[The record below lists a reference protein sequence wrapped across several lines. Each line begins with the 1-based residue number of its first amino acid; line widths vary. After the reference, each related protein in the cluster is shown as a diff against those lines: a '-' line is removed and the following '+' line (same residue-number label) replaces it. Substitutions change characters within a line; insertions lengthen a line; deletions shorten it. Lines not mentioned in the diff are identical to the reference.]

1 MRGFFGI
8 GVEQISKPMNLGA
21 ITRTAHA
28 FGAGFV
34 FTVAGHAKKK
44 DIYGADTSRTFE
56 QLPFYEFEGLEDF
69 TIPKGARLVGIELTD
84 DAIDLPSFTHP
95 KQAVYIL
102 GPEGGSLSPSIIDRC
117 DYVIKIPTKFCLNV
131 GLAAA
136 LVMYDRQITLGKF
149 PDRPT
154 GTGGPRLDDTSEW
167 VPSKINKG
175 RVKSKTLKP
184 LEEQ

>member
-1 MRGFFGI
+1 M
-8 GVEQISKPMNLGA
+8 
-21 ITRTAHA
+21 
-28 FGAGFV
+28 
-34 FTVAGHAKKK
+34 
-44 DIYGADTSRTFE
+44 
-56 QLPFYEFEGLEDF
+56 
-69 TIPKGARLVGIELTD
+69 
-84 DAIDLPSFTHP
+84 PSFTHP

-102 GPEGGSLSPSIIDRC
+102 GPEGSSLSPSIIDRC

-154 GTGGPRLDDTSEW
+154 GTGGPKLDTTTDW
-167 VPSKINKG
+167 VPSKVNKG

-184 LEEQ
+184 LEE

>member
-8 GVEQISKPMNLGA
+8 GIEQISKPMNLGA

-28 FGAGFV
+28 FGADFV
-34 FTVAGHAKKK
+34 FTVAGVARKH
-44 DIYGADTSRTFE
+44 DIYTADTSRTFE
-56 QLPFYEFEGLEDF
+56 QLPFYEFDGLNDF
-69 TIPKGARLVGIELTD
+69 VIPKGARLVGIELTD

-102 GPEGGSLSPSIIDRC
+102 GPEGGSLSPAVVDRC

-154 GTGGPRLDDTSEW
+154 ATGGPILTDTDNW
-167 VPSKINKG
+167 VPTKVNKG
-175 RVKSKTLKP
+175 RVKSLTLKP
-184 LEEQ
+184 LEEK